1 MKGGEEGDSDEE
13 DEMWEVADG
22 EEEEPEDTEERAK
35 NGEKEDGGKEKGKAS
50 EKKEKE
56 KGNGKI
62 VRRKGLKSLSLYD
75 FDVSSAEISLILRD
89 VRFVPLLSR
98 LLLC

>member
-22 EEEEPEDTEERAK
+22 EEEEPEDTEDKGK
-35 NGEKEDGGKEKGKAS
+35 NGDGGKEKGKAS

-62 VRRKGLKSLSLYD
+62 VKRKGLKSLSLYD

-89 VRFVPLLSR
+89 VRFVSLLSR